1 MTPLFIDTQ
10 STLATQTQALPDQS
24 TLRDGGVSMS
34 AQLRMTVD
42 VHQFTATQAGG
53 QQRHFT
59 YFILS
64 FFVRYYEWTVLV
76 VAFFVH
82 CVAN

>member
-53 QQRHFT
+53 QQQHFT

-64 FFVRYYEWTVLV
+64 LFVHYYEWTVLV